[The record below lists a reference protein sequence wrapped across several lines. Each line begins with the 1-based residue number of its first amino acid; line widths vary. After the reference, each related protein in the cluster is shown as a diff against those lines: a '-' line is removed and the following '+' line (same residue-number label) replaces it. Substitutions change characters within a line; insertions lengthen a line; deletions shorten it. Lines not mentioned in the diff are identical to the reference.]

1 MPIVIRDFVWSE
13 DFELVHSFLL
23 KLFNLTSKL
32 HNWIPTRFEN
42 RRAGPCGSPYQDEE
56 DNEVKIWLDGK
67 KTIAVTILQDNEF
80 YINIHPDYK
89 FAELEIIQWAEK
101 ERRNAKDQT
110 IEDDTLNITTLESDD
125 KRIKL
130 LEKLGYINTGFVCY
144 SRTRPN
150 DLEIPDYELPAGYE
164 IRQLDM
170 EIDFLKYREVI
181 GSVFKH
187 CKAMTEESARA
198 FTKASFYNPDLD
210 LVVVAPDETFAAFC
224 TIRLE
229 TERTIAEF
237 EPVGTH
243 PNHRKLGLAKAIM
256 LEGLKRLENY
266 EPTVTCIPD
275 AAATAGA
282 NKLYDSIGFTEK
294 EEVQIWQ
301 TRL

>member
-1 MPIVIRDFVWSE
+1 MNDFVWKD

-23 KLFNLTSKL
+23 KLFNLSNNL
-32 HNWIPTRFEN
+32 HNWVPTRFEN
-42 RRAGPCGSPYQDEE
+42 RKVGACGTPYEDEE
-56 DNEVKIWLDGK
+56 DNEVKIWMESK
-67 KTIAVTILQDNEF
+67 KVIAVTILEGTDLT
-80 YINIHPDYK
+80 INCHPDFK
-89 FAELEIIQWAEK
+89 FAELDMIQWAEQ
-101 ERRNAKDQT
+101 ERKKLKDKT
-110 IEDDTLNITTLESDD
+110 AEENVLNITTLESDV

-144 SRTRPN
+144 SRIRPN
-150 DLEIPDYELPAGYE
+150 DLEIPDYELPEGYE
-164 IRQLDM
+164 IKQLDM

-187 CKAMTEESARA
+187 CNKMIEESARL

-210 LVVVAPDETFAAFC
+210 LVVVAPDGNFAAFC

-229 TERTIAEF
+229 SERIIAEF

-243 PNHRKLGLAKAIM
+243 PNHRKLGLAKAVM

-266 EPTVTCIPD
+266 QPTIVCIPD